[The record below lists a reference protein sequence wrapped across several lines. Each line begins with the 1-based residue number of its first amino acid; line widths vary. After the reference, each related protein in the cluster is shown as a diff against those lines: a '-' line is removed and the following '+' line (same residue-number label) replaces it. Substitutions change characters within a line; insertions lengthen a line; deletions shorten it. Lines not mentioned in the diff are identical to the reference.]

1 MSRKAILEGG
11 KRDEIIA
18 AATKLFFT
26 EGFEATSVRKILALV
41 DGEIGMF
48 YHYFASKEELFD
60 QVVDRFFRQYALDFE
75 KKAGNIR
82 TPEELVD
89 VFLPSFDAAME
100 NYRRVEN
107 NMHWSIRSALH
118 ERTVF
123 SMIPAAEEL
132 LKRFG
137 YQGRYP
143 LDIAASKTV
152 ADVSAV
158 IQSASF
164 RKMNETEQKHLLLN
178 LIQDNLKE

>member
-1 MSRKAILEGG
+1 MARKAILEGG

-48 YHYFASKEELFD
+48 YHYFASKEELFE
-60 QVVDRFFRQYALDFE
+60 QVVDRFFRQYALNFE
-75 KKAGNIR
+75 KMAEDIR

-89 VFLPSFDAAME
+89 AFLPSFDAAME

-123 SMIPAAEEL
+123 SLIPAAENL
-132 LKRFG
+132 LKRYG
-137 YQGRYP
+137 YHGAKP
-143 LDIAASKTV
+143 LDIAAAVTV
-152 ADVSAV
+152 AAFSAA
-158 IQSASF
+158 IHSESF
-164 RKMNETEQKHLLLN
+164 QEMNEAERKQLLLR
-178 LIQDNLKE
+178 LIADNIR